1 MIIYASCVIMG
12 IALIMCE
19 DRTVTPAGW
28 VLLVMGSVLLGG
40 AL

>member
-1 MIIYASCVIMG
+1 MIYVSCIIMG
-12 IALIMCE
+12 MAMVVCE
-19 DRTVTPAGW
+19 DRTVTFPGW